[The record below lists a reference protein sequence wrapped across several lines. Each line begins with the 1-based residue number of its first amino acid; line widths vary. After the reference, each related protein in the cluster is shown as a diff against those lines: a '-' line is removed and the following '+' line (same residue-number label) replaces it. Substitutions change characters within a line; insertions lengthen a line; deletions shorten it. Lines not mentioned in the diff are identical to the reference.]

1 MSFIEDRYEVT
12 FQNIEVLLQET
23 AGENHDPATDRI
35 RKVLKYICVRKRNVL
50 TFLEIMGK
58 ALIDAYIVARE
69 CILADL
75 TVRRKQRK
83 EWR

>member
-1 MSFIEDRYEVT
+1 
-12 FQNIEVLLQET
+12 
-23 AGENHDPATDRI
+23 
-35 RKVLKYICVRKRNVL
+35 
-50 TFLEIMGK
+50 MGK